1 MDYVC
6 GLCVWIMYVDYVHG
20 LCVWTMCVDYVC
32 GLCVW
37 IMCVDYVRGLYM
49 WLAHHLLVVVRV
61 PGFKPF
67 HIASSY
73 MIYIYIGVLY

>member
-1 MDYVC
+1 MRVC
-6 GLCVWIMYVDYVHG
+6 VCVCVSVRRITTVRCAVHSFEQSD
-20 LCVWTMCVDYVC
+20 L
-32 GLCVW
+32 LLRVW

-73 MIYIYIGVLY
+73 MIYIGVLY

>member
-1 MDYVC
+1 M
-6 GLCVWIMYVDYVHG
+6 
-20 LCVWTMCVDYVC
+20 DYVC

-37 IMCVDYVRGLYM
+37 IMCVDYVCGLCV